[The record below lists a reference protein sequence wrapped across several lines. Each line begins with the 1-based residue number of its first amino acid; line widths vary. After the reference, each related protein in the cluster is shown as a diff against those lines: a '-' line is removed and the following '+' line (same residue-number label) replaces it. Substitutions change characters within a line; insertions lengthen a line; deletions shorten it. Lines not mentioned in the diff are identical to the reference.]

1 MSEEIVSK
9 SAFAS
14 IAGVSKP
21 RVSQWISDG
30 KISGDAIV
38 GHGHR
43 ARIRVSVAQAQLGLR
58 LNVLQRI
65 SHSATPPGDGHTFD
79 ERIKAERLAQL
90 QHTNARAA
98 EDAALRA
105 GVYVRVDDVKQQF
118 GAVASRLM
126 TSFESAF
133 MPMANAVVAS
143 KAQTP
148 NDVLRAM
155 RAAWLEA
162 RAQAAKAQGEAALAI
177 PSMVESGDAAG
188 KP

>member
-1 MSEEIVSK
+1 MTDEIVSK
-9 SAFAS
+9 SAFAG

-21 RVSQWISDG
+21 RVSQWIADG
-30 KISGDAIV
+30 KINGDAIV

-43 ARIRVSVAQAQLGLR
+43 ARIRVAVAQEQLGLR
-58 LNVLQRI
+58 LNILQRI
-65 SHSATPPGDGHTFD
+65 AHSTTSPGDENTVD

-90 QHTNARAA
+90 QHGNARAA
-98 EDAALRA
+98 EEAALRA
-105 GVYVRVDDVKQQF
+105 GIYVRADDVKQQF

-133 MPMANAVVAS
+133 LPMANAIVAA

-148 NDVLRAM
+148 TDVLRAM

-162 RAQAAKAQGEAALAI
+162 RAHAAKAQGEAALQI
-177 PSMVESGDAAG
+177 PPMVEIDDALSQ
-188 KP
+188 P

>member
-1 MSEEIVSK
+1 MTDEIVSK
-9 SAFAS
+9 SEFAS

-21 RVSQWISDG
+21 RVSQWIADG
-30 KISGDAIV
+30 KINGDALV

-65 SHSATPPGDGHTFD
+65 SHSTMSPGDENTVD
-79 ERIKAERLAQL
+79 ERIKAARLAQL
-90 QHTNARAA
+90 QHSNARAS
-98 EDAALRA
+98 EDAAIRA
-105 GVYVRVDDVKQQF
+105 GILVRADDVKQQF

-126 TSFESAF
+126 TSFESSF
-133 MPMANAVVAS
+133 LPMANAVVAA

-148 NDVLRAM
+148 SEVLRAM

-162 RAQAAKAQGEAALAI
+162 RAHAAKTQGEDALRM
-177 PSMVESGDAAG
+177 PPMVEALDAVS
-188 KP
+188 